1 MIVLDQVS
9 YQVGSLPILK
19 NISTAIEKGGITA
32 LVGPNGAGKSTLLSL
47 MARLLPLKTGNISF
61 DGIDLSKT
69 PTCDIAKKL
78 AIMRQDNSVTSR
90 ITVRELLMFG
100 RFPYHKGNPC
110 QEDLEIIEKT
120 LQQFNLLE
128 LASRFVV
135 DLSGG
140 QRQRTLVAM
149 VFCQSTDYLLLDEP
163 LNNLDMFHARNLM
176 SLLRR
181 IADEH
186 NRTIIIVLHD
196 INYASAYAD
205 NIMGMKNGEL
215 VLHGRPND
223 VITPQNLQR
232 LFGVEAEIV
241 PVQNHKLVMH
251 YV

>member
-9 YQVGSLPILK
+9 YQVGRLPILK
-19 NISTAIEKGGITA
+19 NICATIEKGGITA

-47 MARLLPLKTGNISF
+47 MARLTPLKAGRISF

-69 PTCDIAKKL
+69 PNGEIAKKL
-78 AIMRQDNSVTSR
+78 AIMRQDNSITSR

-100 RFPYHKGNPC
+100 RFPYHKGNPG
-110 QEDLEIIEKT
+110 QEDHEIVEQT
-120 LQQFNLLE
+120 LTQFNLAE
-128 LASRFVV
+128 LASRFVA

-140 QRQRTLVAM
+140 QRQRALVAM

-163 LNNLDMFHARNLM
+163 LNNLDMFHARHLM
-176 SLLRR
+176 GLLRQ
-181 IADEH
+181 IADEYK
-186 NRTIIIVLHD
+186 RTIIIVLHD

-205 NIMGMKNGEL
+205 NIMGMKHGEL
-215 VLHGRPND
+215 VLHGKPND
-223 VITPQNLQR
+223 VITPENLQR
-232 LFGVEAEIV
+232 LFGVNAEIV